1 MSSLHSDEFELRR
14 LLRQLAPYAADILLI
29 GGWVPTLYARYGPA
43 GEWATRPSRTLEL
56 DVAVPGEGIAPAQRP
71 LLVEVLRAAG
81 LAPEHEPSAPQ
92 TGAAVW
98 IGDTTS
104 GAMIEFL
111 MPKSGPHRGVTRP
124 QSVNGQP
131 GLTAVPLVGLD
142 LLWRAPDWLQLY
154 GTPEVT
160 VQVPA
165 LGMYV
170 LNKAMTFPL
179 RVPRAGE
186 RINPKQGKDLVYL
199 HDCALAGPTIVRSIV
214 HDVEVRCTQDAA
226 LPLGSPSVRDAV
238 DKAISNLE
246 LVQRGNFSDGM
257 EEAAMQL
264 SERER
269 VTVTTARATL
279 LGALGD
285 LCDVLQPFRS
295 PIERQ
300 NEPECLL

>member
-1 MSSLHSDEFELRR
+1 MQSDERELRR
-14 LLRQLAPYAADILLI
+14 LLRQLEPYAADFLLI
-29 GGWVPTLYARYGPA
+29 GGWVPTLYARYGTA
-43 GEWATRPSRTLEL
+43 GAWATRPSRTLEL
-56 DVAVPGEGIAPAQRP
+56 DVALPSAGIPAAQRP
-71 LLVEVLRAAG
+71 LLVDVLRAAG
-81 LAPEHEPSAPQ
+81 LAPAHEPAPPQ

-98 IGDTTS
+98 TGDTTS

-111 MPKSGPHRGVTRP
+111 MPQRGPHPGVTGP
-124 QSVNGQP
+124 QSVTGQP
-131 GLTAVPLVGLD
+131 GLTAVPLVGLE
-142 LLWRAPDWLQLY
+142 LLWRDPQWLQLS
-154 GTPEVT
+154 GTPEVA
-160 VQVPA
+160 VQIPA

-199 HDCALAGPTIVRSIV
+199 HDCSLAGPTIVRSIV
-214 HDVEVRCTQDAA
+214 HDVEVRCAQDAA
-226 LPLGSPSVRDAV
+226 LPLGSPLVRDAV

-257 EEAAMQL
+257 AEAIVQL

-269 VTVTTARATL
+269 MTATTANATL

-285 LCDVLQPFRS
+285 LCDILEPLRS
-295 PIERQ
+295 PVEWPD
-300 NEPECLL
+300 ELA